1 MKIPEQSDTQ
11 PLVSVITVN
20 YNQSAVTLEFLAS
33 MRHCSYKNL
42 EIFVVDNGSPKDNP
56 DIIKDQYPEVR
67 LIKTDINLGFAGG
80 NNVAVQQSKGKYL
93 LFINND
99 TEVEP
104 HFLEPMVELLEAQPD
119 IGMVSPKIHYF
130 HTPNTFQFAGFTPL
144 SPITI
149 RNKAIGFGEL
159 DQGQYNHVGETG
171 SIFGAAMLVPR
182 EVINKVGLMADVF
195 FLYYEEHD
203 WAARIKRAGYKI
215 FYDGRSLVKHKESI
229 STVKDS
235 PFQIFYMHRGRVLY
249 ARRNTSGMTKILS
262 MIYLYTV
269 ALVKITLGFLI
280 RKRFDLAK
288 AYLKAMWWNMTHY
301 KDIHKAPTLIS

>member
-1 MKIPEQSDTQ
+1 MKRIEQIVEQ

-33 MRHCSYKNL
+33 MKQCTYKNL
-42 EIFVVDNGSPKDNP
+42 EIFVVDNGSPNDNP
-56 DIIKDQYPEVR
+56 DIIKEQYPEVH
-67 LIKTDINLGFAGG
+67 LIKTGLNLGFAGG
-80 NNVAVQQSKGKYL
+80 NNVAVEQSVGKYL

-104 HFLEPMVELLEAQPD
+104 GFLEPMVELLETKPE
-119 IGMVSPKIHYF
+119 IGMVSPKIHFF
-130 HTPNTFQFAGFTPL
+130 HTDNTFQFAGFTPI
-144 SPITI
+144 SPVTI
-149 RNKAIGFGEL
+149 RNKAIGFGET
-159 DQGQYNHVGETG
+159 DMGQYDLVCETG

-182 EVINKVGLMADVF
+182 EVINKVGLMADVY

-215 FYDGRSLVKHKESI
+215 YYDGRSLVRHKESI

-249 ARRNTSGMTKILS
+249 ARRNSKGLSKVIS
-262 MIYLYTV
+262 MIYLYSI
-269 ALVKITLGFLI
+269 ALTRIIFGFLL
-280 RKRFDLAK
+280 RKRLDLAK
-288 AYLKAMWWNMTHY
+288 AYLKAMWWNLTNF
-301 KDIHKAPTLIS
+301 KGIHEAPELK